1 MESSCGTHSLLSEHF
16 MIVDEEAAPIDARI
30 EVVTPENIAVHYRVA
45 GPLRRVLALLID
57 LAILCCVC
65 VSVSMLAGFAGL
77 FSSPGFATGALL
89 VTYFLLYWFAF
100 GAQEAYFNGRTL
112 GKYILGLRVITVDGQ
127 PINGLQAIMRSFLR
141 LPSFM
146 LPLVDL
152 ITMTLNDKFQ
162 RLGDIVCGTVVVVEE
177 RNWLFGVAKLE
188 DPRAVQL
195 SAYIPANFEIT
206 KSLAKALSTYVE
218 RRKFFTPPR
227 RREVA
232 RHIAEPLLHRFE
244 LPNDTSYDLLLCALY
259 YRAFIADRG
268 AEDEHVAALVA
279 AAAPSFANPF
289 NNSAMNTSTTGNGIN
304 RTDVI
309 FPSSTRGG

>member
-1 MESSCGTHSLLSEHF
+1 
-16 MIVDEEAAPIDARI
+16 MIADGNEAPLDARI

-57 LAILCCVC
+57 LALLCCVYVA
-65 VSVSMLAGFAGL
+65 VSVLAGIAGV
-77 FSSPGFATGALL
+77 FSSPGFAMGAML
-89 VTYFLLYWFAF
+89 VAYFLLYWFAF

-112 GKYILGLRVITVDGQ
+112 GKYILGLRVITIDGQ

-146 LPLVDL
+146 LPIVDL

-162 RLGDIVCGTVVVVEE
+162 RLGDIVCGTVVVVED
-177 RNWLFGVAKLE
+177 RSWLFGVAKLE

-195 SAYIPANFEIT
+195 AAYIPANFEIT
-206 KSLAKALSTYVE
+206 KSFAKALSTYVE

-232 RHIAEPLLHRFE
+232 RHLAEPLLHRFD
-244 LPNDTSYDLLLCALY
+244 LPSDTSYDLLLCALY

-268 AEDEHVAALVA
+268 DDDQHVAALA
-279 AAAPSFANPF
+279 AAATPFAAQVNPF
-289 NNSAMNTSTTGNGIN
+289 VAPPPVNTTGI
-304 RTDVI
+304 TFITPV
-309 FPSSTRGG
+309 PK